1 MDNRAG
7 PLIDQ
12 VSVIIPVHNR
22 PALLK
27 RAILS
32 VRNQTLA
39 PLEIIVVDDGSDEHS
54 FADTIASFPEVH
66 FYKQENHGVSHAR
79 NSGIK
84 KAKGEWIAFLD
95 SDDIWDPFKLQ
106 KQNMSLI
113 EHPNALLLHTDEK
126 WIRKNK
132 LVNPPTYMDKSN
144 NKLFSRSLKRC
155 IIGCSTVVIKRSV
168 FDTVG
173 FFDETLK
180 VCEDYD
186 LWLRFLIE
194 HGPLHVPLPLVTKFG
209 GHSDQLSSKYW
220 GMDRFR
226 VQSLENLLSHKKIK
240 NWQRME
246 ILNSLINKLEILSLS
261 FLKHDK
267 LKQSEEFRKKQEK
280 YKNLLDGI
288 SDRIKTYS

>member
-1 MDNRAG
+1 MK
-7 PLIDQ
+7 P
-12 VSVIIPVHNR
+12 
-22 PALLK
+22 
-27 RAILS
+27 
-32 VRNQTLA
+32 
-39 PLEIIVVDDGSDEHS
+39 
-54 FADTIASFPEVH
+54 
-66 FYKQENHGVSHAR
+66 
-79 NSGIK
+79 
-84 KAKGEWIAFLD
+84 
-95 SDDIWDPFKLQ
+95 
-106 KQNMSLI
+106 
-113 EHPNALLLHTDEK
+113 
-126 WIRKNK
+126 
-132 LVNPPTYMDKSN
+132 
-144 NKLFSRSLKRC
+144 
-155 IIGCSTVVIKRSV
+155 
-168 FDTVG
+168 
-173 FFDETLK
+173 K

>member
-1 MDNRAG
+1 MDNRAD

-32 VRNQTLA
+32 VQKQTLA
-39 PLEIIVVDDGSDEHS
+39 PLEIVVIDDGSDKHS
-54 FADTIASFPEVH
+54 LTDTIASFPEVH

-173 FFDETLK
+173 FFDESLK

-194 HGPLHVPLPLVTKFG
+194 HGPLHIPFPLVTKFG

-246 ILNSLINKLEILSLS
+246 ILNSLINKLEILYFLS
-261 FLKHDK
+261 
-267 LKQSEEFRKKQEK
+267 
-280 YKNLLDGI
+280 
-288 SDRIKTYS
+288 

>member
-1 MDNRAG
+1 MDNRAD

-39 PLEIIVVDDGSDEHS
+39 PLEIIVVDDGSDKHS
-54 FADTIASFPEVH
+54 LTDTIASFPEVH

-79 NSGIK
+79 NSGVK

-113 EHPNALLLHTDEK
+113 EHPDALLLHTDEK

-144 NKLFSRSLKRC
+144 NKLF
-155 IIGCSTVVIKRSV
+155 
-168 FDTVG
+168 F
-173 FFDETLK
+173 
-180 VCEDYD
+180 
-186 LWLRFLIE
+186 
-194 HGPLHVPLPLVTKFG
+194 
-209 GHSDQLSSKYW
+209 
-220 GMDRFR
+220 
-226 VQSLENLLSHKKIK
+226 
-240 NWQRME
+240 
-246 ILNSLINKLEILSLS
+246 
-261 FLKHDK
+261 
-267 LKQSEEFRKKQEK
+267 
-280 YKNLLDGI
+280 
-288 SDRIKTYS
+288 